1 MKQNAGFSEFI
12 TQPPSAARCMS
23 VQAAPF
29 VPGSEMQEVSSAED
43 QAVKKRKA
51 REYALKILAG
61 GGGPVPSTSSAADQ
75 AAGAASNAEA
85 TWWRTGNTDAKGPLG
100 EHLDE
105 DAHDNRGRD
114 DSEEGEEG
122 EEGEEELRIDP
133 ADGLLYCKSDFLLEY
148 GGTAEWDAAV
158 AAAPHPLNPSELPKW
173 NRVSEAGC
181 GVSEYEPEPEPEPLA
196 SHLYMSGSDSEDP
209 EPVAVERVESANAA
223 SMALLID
230 MGFARDL
237 ARRALAI
244 HPDSIEAAAAWMLQ
258 GGADSADA
266 PVHKQTERERGAST
280 PGASTRSEE
289 RRIDQADG
297 IAYTQA
303 EFADEY
309 GGLDE
314 WNEAVPSK
322 PISPARAFS
331 VSYTYMCNYLKVLIV
346 RQLTLTLMLTLTLI
360 LHVEC
365 VSNYLRM

>member
-1 MKQNAGFSEFI
+1 MKHNAEFSEFI

-85 TWWRTGNTDAKGPLG
+85 TWWRTGNTDAKGPRG

-105 DAHDNRGRD
+105 DAHDDRGRD
-114 DSEEGEEG
+114 DSEEG

-148 GGTAEWDAAV
+148 GRTAEWDAAV
-158 AAAPHPLNPSELPKW
+158 AAEPHPLNPSELPKW

-181 GVSEYEPEPEPEPLA
+181 GVSEHEPQPEPEPEPEPLA

-209 EPVAVERVESANAA
+209 EPVAVERIDSNRQAESANAA

-322 PISPARAFS
+322 PISPTRAFS
-331 VSYTYMCNYLKVLIV
+331 VSCKYNVMCV
-346 RQLTLTLMLTLTLI
+346 
-360 LHVEC
+360 
-365 VSNYLRM
+365 